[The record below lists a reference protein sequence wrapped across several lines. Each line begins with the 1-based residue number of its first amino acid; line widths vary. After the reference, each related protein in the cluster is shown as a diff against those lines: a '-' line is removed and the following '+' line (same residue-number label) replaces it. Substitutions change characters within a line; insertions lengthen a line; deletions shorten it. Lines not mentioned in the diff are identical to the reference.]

1 MSLLNIFRN
10 KVFQNGLLILIFV
23 LAFYFVYY
31 KQWKEQG
38 VSLKKTVYVRVKIDS
53 INTSMRGG
61 AYFFYK
67 YKIGNIL
74 YEDSQ
79 TIANTTMI
87 KESEEIIKRNLG
99 KYFYVKVSKD
109 KPIYNELLLEYNVVD
124 TTLIQP
130 NNGWKELPEKIK
142 SKYKMKD

>member
-10 KVFQNGLLILIFV
+10 KIFQNGLLILIFV

-31 KQWKEQG
+31 KQWKEQET
-38 VSLKKTVYVRVKIDS
+38 SLKKAVYVRVKIDS

-79 TIANTTMI
+79 TIANTSI
-87 KESEEIIKRNLG
+87 SRESEEIIKKNLG
-99 KYFYVKVSKD
+99 KYFYVKVSED
-109 KPIYNELLLEYNVVD
+109 RPNYNELLLEYTVVD
-124 TTLIQP
+124 TTSVQP
-130 NNGWKELPEKIK
+130 NNGWKELPEKVK
-142 SKYKMKD
+142 SKYIKD

>member
-10 KVFQNGLLILIFV
+10 KIFQNGLLILIFV

-31 KQWKEQG
+31 KQWKEQET
-38 VSLKKTVYVRVKIDS
+38 SLKKAVYVRVKIDS

-79 TIANTTMI
+79 TIANTSI
-87 KESEEIIKRNLG
+87 SRESEEIIKKNLG

-109 KPIYNELLLEYNVVD
+109 RPNYNELLLEYTVVD
-124 TTLIQP
+124 TTSVQP
-130 NNGWKELPEKIK
+130 NNGWKELPEKVK
-142 SKYKMKD
+142 SKYIKD